1 RITGMSI
8 SAMQST
14 ISSREWFTA
23 FPPKGRGWIR
33 SGSASS
39 RPVFVSDE
47 IMKIRYGYLFLLA
60 GALLG
65 CNRSGVVMPETY
77 GPRPPHEG
85 SSPYSDRVIAYVPAP
100 GQFINN
106 DMVGFGGD
114 EATGQDALDYA
125 DRRLHASDASQ
136 RGMVSLGGFGGYIV
150 VGFDHSI
157 QASGGYSGYD
167 FSITGNQF
175 SGSSEPGVV
184 WVMPDTNGNG

>member
-1 RITGMSI
+1 M
-8 SAMQST
+8 
-14 ISSREWFTA
+14 
-23 FPPKGRGWIR
+23 
-33 SGSASS
+33 
-39 RPVFVSDE
+39 
-47 IMKIRYGYLFLLA
+47 LLA
-60 GALLG
+60 GMLLG

-100 GQFINN
+100 GQFIN
-106 DMVGFGGD
+106 DAMVGFDGN
-114 EATGQDALDYA
+114 ETGPQAALEYA
-125 DRRLHASDASQ
+125 DRRLHSVDASL

-157 QASGGYSGYD
+157 QASGGYGGYD

-184 WVMPDTNGNG
+184 WVMPHENGNGEPDDGPWYVLRGAYSDSAVLQLFGDLLPSRPGGCGSQVARQ